1 MQIIY
6 SFNFEKQSLHCPYVS
21 ELSEYW
27 AVRLSWVW
35 GHFASNLTI
44 AYNITF
50 LKDLNTLAT
59 SELIL
64 HPYQCNVKTPRV
76 NPYI

>member
-6 SFNFEKQSLHCPYVS
+6 SFNIEKQSLHCPYVS

-27 AVRLSWVW
+27 AVKLSGVW
-35 GHFASNLTI
+35 SHFASNLAI

-50 LKDLNTLAT
+50 LEDFPTLAP
-59 SELIL
+59 SKLIV
-64 HPYQCNVKTPRV
+64 HPYQCNVRLPGLS
-76 NPYI
+76 IH